1 MLYKR
6 VAREQVC
13 MLTVL
18 LHVITIL
25 SQGDFLKLVSF
36 CDSLLPQM
44 LEDRHIYCSYSIFWQ
59 VVPQTYWPITSLL
72 TSFISM
78 FSALLITNLSN
89 PDSWL
94 WSEYVNSSLC
104 AHNLQTRHN
113 ILLTHCHNSHL
124 PQLIFS
130 EHNMASYGIDYSYP
144 AFFPF
149 LSFLSCCVV

>member
-6 VAREQVC
+6 VTREQVC
-13 MLTVL
+13 MLTLL

-25 SQGDFLKLVSF
+25 SQGDFLKLLSF
-36 CDSLLPQM
+36 CDSPLPQM
-44 LEDRHIYCSYSIFWQ
+44 LEDRHIYCSYSILWQ
-59 VVPQTYWPITSLL
+59 VVPKT
-72 TSFISM
+72 ISM
-78 FSALLITNLSN
+78 FSALLITNLN
-89 PDSWL
+89 NTDSWL
-94 WSEYVNSSLC
+94 CSEYINSSLC

-113 ILLTHCHNSHL
+113 ILLTHWHNSHL

-130 EHNMASYGIDYSYP
+130 EHSMASYGIVYSYP